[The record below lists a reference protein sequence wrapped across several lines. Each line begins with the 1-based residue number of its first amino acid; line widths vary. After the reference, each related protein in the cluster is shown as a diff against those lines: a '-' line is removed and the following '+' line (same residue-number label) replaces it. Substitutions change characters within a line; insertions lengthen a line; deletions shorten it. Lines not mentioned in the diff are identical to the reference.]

1 MKTNIRTWVVE
12 NNNSQQ
18 IDWRTTQLV
27 LEGHYS
33 SIIAIWPSL
42 SKAGAFK
49 WETEGVSQSRP
60 LLTDSKWAKI
70 GQMVQIKDATWVKK
84 KCQKILILLNYFPI
98 FSLPLALDSHPKSL
112 LLLTSLKLMSV
123 GVSSSSAMNF
133 AKLNLQLIFLAISWG
148 NFKAKQARKWD
159 ILFHAYFWFNFLNFW
174 VNFEFLYEWRWIL
187 KCIESIWPN
196 FVKTFWEFLINVIVT
211 LSKRIIKKFK

>member
-12 NNNSQQ
+12 NNSSQQ

-133 AKLNLQLIFLAISWG
+133 TKLNLQLIFLAISWG

-159 ILFHAYFWFNFLNFW
+159 ILFHIFDSISWIFELILNFCM
-174 VNFEFLYEWRWIL
+174 NGG
-187 KCIESIWPN
+187 
-196 FVKTFWEFLINVIVT
+196 
-211 LSKRIIKKFK
+211 